1 MCLVYKIC
9 AEKIIHPSDGIMSR
23 MASQITSVVL
33 VYSTVYSGANQG
45 KHQGSASLAFLRRI
59 HRWPVNPPHKGPVT
73 RKIFPFDDVIM
84 QNVVGLLLPM
94 KSSELILQLAT
105 LDKSRL
111 NTLYLGVDVNHGD
124 TACLWWKLFLFKIII
139 SFVTAISNFSVW
151 NQYIACLNVIMKVI
165 IGFALI
171 YFW

>member
-1 MCLVYKIC
+1 MCRTNYPFQWRYNEQDGVSNHQRRACLLNRLFRRRSRKTSRLRVTGLF
-9 AEKIIHPSDGIMSR
+9 AENSP
-23 MASQITSVVL
+23 MAGESPAQRASNAENISIWWRHHAECCWITS
-33 VYSTVYSGANQG
+33 TNE
-45 KHQGSASLAFLRRI
+45 
-59 HRWPVNPPHKGPVT
+59 
-73 RKIFPFDDVIM
+73 IFRTYF
-84 QNVVGLLLPM
+84 
-94 KSSELILQLAT
+94 T

-111 NTLYLGVDVNHGD
+111 NTFYLGVDVNHGD